1 MTVLLIALV
10 VVVGA
15 WFVMVE
21 RPKMAERWPDKAVAD
36 EHQETIIRA
45 FGVVDGYEDELF
57 VVAPDRLGFGF
68 IGQPIS
74 GAENSQF
81 EAMNGLLN
89 LNYPAGAALQVSLWL
104 NPDIEETLHDYAVR
118 RKDQQH
124 PLLRAYTADKI
135 EFMRDLT
142 RNYNPATGAKLRA
155 PRLIVTITVPQG
167 PKEPTSDQ
175 KREIRELRNAM
186 IAQFK
191 AIGLRMQTM
200 SAATYIRTMETILN
214 HGPDAVWRRSPWA
227 DHNDNLL
234 ICNQLLDSD
243 TKITVSKNEIS
254 LGEHA
259 KVRVLHPKTYPE
271 IVYPGMAMRY
281 VGDLLKGQ
289 KQVKEPMLL
298 TVNMLYSEQT
308 GVRERLQQEYAWNT
322 KQAEGPMAR
331 MIPDWARQRD
341 SQRIAMDAMEKGDR
355 MIQAKIGLAVFAPNS
370 DRAAQASTEATS
382 MMRDLGF
389 HVMEDHFALLPMFL
403 SLMPF
408 SAERDIAQGLARYTS
423 TTTRHF
429 VPFLPMF
436 SSWAGTGTPLLLL
449 FGRDEGLMTFSPY
462 DTDGNMNMII
472 AAQSG
477 MGKSFAS
484 NELIMNFLTIG
495 GRCWVIDK
503 GFSYKPLTDVMGG
516 SYIEFAA
523 DNNLCLNPFEI
534 VKSWEE
540 ESDILASLVTIMA
553 APKEGLS
560 DFQLPSVR
568 RVMGE
573 LWKEKG
579 RSMTI
584 DDIAEALKLE
594 DDKRLVDIGLQL
606 YPFTTA
612 GEYGRFFNGKNNC
625 DLNNHL
631 VVLEL
636 QQLEGRK
643 HLQRLILLQVMYQ
656 IQIAMTKLPRD
667 TPKLLL
673 IDEAFQLLA
682 SDETKEFIIAFYR
695 QLRKWGASCTLAT
708 QSVNDFYAG
717 EGAAAIMEN
726 SAHMLLLGQKSESIA
741 MVKQHGRMPMSEGG
755 FKLLETVH
763 TVKGSYSE
771 ILIRNSFGI
780 GVGRLIVSE
789 FLKVLYSTD
798 AKTVEARKG
807 YLARGMD
814 MHQACMAVVEEQRM
828 KKAA

>member
-1 MTVLLIALV
+1 MIVVLTIVAIVVVAWLALV
-10 VVVGA
+10 E
-15 WFVMVE
+15 WPKLTE
-21 RPKMAERWPDKAVAD
+21 RFADKKAAD
-36 EHQETIIRA
+36 EHQETILRA
-45 FGVVDGYEDELF
+45 FGVVDSYEDDYF
-57 VVAPDRLGFGF
+57 IVAPDRLGFGF
-68 IGQPIS
+68 LGQTIS
-74 GAENSQF
+74 GAESAQF

-104 NPDIEETLHDYAVR
+104 NPDIEETLHTYAVM

-124 PLLRAYTADKI
+124 PLLKMYTQDKI
-135 EFMRDLT
+135 EFMRNLT
-142 RNYNPATGAKLRA
+142 RNTNPATGAKLRA
-155 PRLIVTITVPQG
+155 PKLIITVTVPNG
-167 PKEPTSDQ
+167 TKEPTEDQ
-175 KREIRELRNAM
+175 KRELNELRM
-186 IAQFK
+186 TMMAQFK
-191 AIGLRMQTM
+191 AIGLRLHAMT
-200 SAATYIRTMETILN
+200 AATYIRTMESILN

-227 DHNDNLL
+227 DHNENLL

-243 TKITVSKNEIS
+243 TKISVTKNEIS

-271 IVYPGMAMRY
+271 IVYPGMAMRF

-289 KQVKEPMLL
+289 KQVREPMLL
-298 TVNMLYSEQT
+298 TVNMLYGDEA
-308 GVRERLQQEYAWNT
+308 GVRSKLTQEYAWNT
-322 KQAEGPMAR
+322 KQAEGPLAR

-341 SQRIAMDAMEKGDR
+341 SQRIAIDAMEKGDR
-355 MIQAKIGLAVFAPNS
+355 LIQAKIGMAVFAPNT

-389 HVMEDHFALLPMFL
+389 HVMEDHFAVMPMFL

-408 SAERDIAQGLARYTS
+408 SAERDIVQGLARYTT
-423 TTTRHF
+423 TTTRHV

-436 SSWAGTGTPLLLL
+436 SSWSGTGTPMLML

-484 NELIMNFLTIG
+484 NELMMNFLTIG

-503 GFSYKPLTDVMGG
+503 GFSYKPLCEVMGG

-523 DNNLCLNPFEI
+523 DNQLCLNPFEI
-534 VKSWEE
+534 VRSWEE

-553 APKEGLS
+553 APKDGFT
-560 DFQLPSVR
+560 DFQLPGVR

-573 LWKEKG
+573 IWSEKG
-579 RSMTI
+579 REMTI
-584 DDIAEALKLE
+584 DDIAEALKRE
-594 DDKRLVDIGLQL
+594 TDVRLVDIGHQL
-606 YPFTTA
+606 YPFTSK

-625 DLNNHL
+625 DLNNSL

-667 TPKLLL
+667 MPKLLL
-673 IDEAFQLLA
+673 IDEAFALLA
-682 SDETKEFIIAFYR
+682 SNETKDFIIAFYR

-708 QSVNDFYAG
+708 QSVNDFYDG
-717 EGAAAIMEN
+717 EGAAAIVEN

-755 FKLLETVH
+755 YKLLESVH
-763 TVKGSYSE
+763 TVKGKYSE

-798 AKTVEARKG
+798 AKDVEARKG

-814 MHQACMAVVEEQRM
+814 MYSACMAVVEEKKQ